1 MNFTAEQ
8 NIANFRRLL
17 ETETGSEKRAI
28 IEQLLRQEEAKLVRI
43 ELTPADLG

>member
-17 ETETGSEKRAI
+17 ETETDPKKRAI
-28 IEQLLRQEEAKLVRI
+28 IEQLLRQEEAKIVQI
-43 ELTPADLG
+43 YPTPAGPG